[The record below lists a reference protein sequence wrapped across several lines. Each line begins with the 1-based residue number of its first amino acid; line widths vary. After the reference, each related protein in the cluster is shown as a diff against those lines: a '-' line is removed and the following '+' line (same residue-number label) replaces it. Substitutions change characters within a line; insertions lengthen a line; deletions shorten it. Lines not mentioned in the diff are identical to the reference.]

1 MEEQEQKKT
10 HHTED
15 CELRNR
21 VTHREKT
28 SSRDGAEYRHGFTL
42 IILSGLTA
50 WRILQ
55 KVQEK
60 PAVHTQTDVQTRV
73 VKTLF

>member
-21 VTHREKT
+21 VTHREKNELQRWCRIQTWLYAYYPVQSNGLKDPAESTGET
-28 SSRDGAEYRHGFTL
+28 SGT
-42 IILSGLTA
+42 
-50 WRILQ
+50 
-55 KVQEK
+55 
-60 PAVHTQTDVQTRV
+60 HTNRCTN
-73 VKTLF
+73 

>member
-50 WRILQ
+50 
-55 KVQEK
+55 
-60 PAVHTQTDVQTRV
+60 
-73 VKTLF
+73 